1 MQWSGVA
8 ACISCQVQTVSA
20 LKFQVFR
27 TVSGIHHP
35 KNTVCSDCPCEYSP
49 QELRK
54 TTCKDFSTYQEAK
67 AWYDRYFPQFGDV
80 AGLDGDKDGKPCEKL
95 LKSKQ
100 LFSWKAL
107 PLNELRK
114 ECHDAGIS
122 HRSMG
127 VSLSDEDK
135 KGELVDRLIL
145 FRWAEHWGAQ
155 YPVNRFGTI
164 RSANNFVETMQR
176 LVGREVGLQAEL
188 ATVSGLP
195 QEAFGTMTRQE
206 LVENIKKVLL
216 WKELP
221 LDDLQEECL
230 RLSLS
235 WRVDQAGK
243 LVILFAL
250 GSCCVWRNVF
260 KRNVTRSLQ
269 DGLSSH
275 QQQQELC
282 ERLVGP
288 SVAAKLLDHFGLQ
301 CLKLLEGPI
310 TSVLAVAHVEVV
322 AARARLYARTRF

>member
-1 MQWSGVA
+1 MWTCARSPKTLMITKRYVFPMHCFA
-8 ACISCQVQTVSA
+8 AGFPHTSPRGGLETVRLTKPNSFFA
-20 LKFQVFR
+20 LELNVPFKTLR
-27 TVSGIHHP
+27 L
-35 KNTVCSDCPCEYSP
+35 CSS
-49 QELRK
+49 L
-54 TTCKDFSTYQEAK
+54 
-67 AWYDRYFPQFGDV
+67 W
-80 AGLDGDKDGKPCEKL
+80 LDGRRLNVKHI
-95 LKSKQ
+95 
-100 LFSWKAL
+100 L
-107 PLNELRK
+107 PVR
-114 ECHDAGIS
+114 
-122 HRSMG
+122 
-127 VSLSDEDK
+127 
-135 KGELVDRLIL
+135 
-145 FRWAEHWGAQ
+145 
-155 YPVNRFGTI
+155 
-164 RSANNFVETMQR
+164 
-176 LVGREVGLQAEL
+176 
-188 ATVSGLP
+188 
-195 QEAFGTMTRQE
+195 
-206 LVENIKKVLL
+206 
-216 WKELP
+216 KELP